1 MINYLIT
8 LIKTQMTNSKK
19 RMQRLEELYQLILDN
34 LAVLDAKLEERLVE
48 RQALEAA
55 TVKVEPDKK

>member
-1 MINYLIT
+1 
-8 LIKTQMTNSKK
+8 MTNSKK

-55 TVKVEPDKK
+55 TVKIEPDKK

>member
-19 RMQRLEELYQLILDN
+19 RMQRLEELYQSILDN
-34 LAVLDAKLEERLVE
+34 LAVLDAKLEERLME

>member
-19 RMQRLEELYQLILDN
+19 RMQRLEELYQSILDN

>member
-1 MINYLIT
+1 
-8 LIKTQMTNSKK
+8 MTNSKK
-19 RMQRLEELYQLILDN
+19 RMQRLEELYQSILDN

-48 RQALEAA
+48 RKALEAA

>member
-1 MINYLIT
+1 MINLLIT

-19 RMQRLEELYQLILDN
+19 RTQRLEELYQSILDN

>member
-1 MINYLIT
+1 
-8 LIKTQMTNSKK
+8 MTNSKK
-19 RMQRLEELYQLILDN
+19 RMKRLEELYQSILDN

-48 RQALEAA
+48 QQALEAA

>member
-19 RMQRLEELYQLILDN
+19 RMQRLEELYQSILDN

-55 TVKVEPDKK
+55 TVRVEPDKK